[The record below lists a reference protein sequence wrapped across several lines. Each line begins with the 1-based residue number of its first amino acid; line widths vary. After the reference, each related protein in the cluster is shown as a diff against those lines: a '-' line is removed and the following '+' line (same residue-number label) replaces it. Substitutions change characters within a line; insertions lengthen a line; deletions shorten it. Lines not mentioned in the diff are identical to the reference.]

1 MKLKFLL
8 STILILTSVFCFGQ
22 NEPLISASNSIT
34 ISDLKNMLYKYSS
47 DEFGGRGTP
56 SKGQDLA
63 INFLTDHYKKIGV
76 KPLQKNTYLQPVKLQ
91 FDFKPKVSFS
101 INGNQ
106 FKYYD
111 DFISYNNGPKVN
123 YEEEE
128 IIFVGFGID
137 DPKYSDYINV
147 DVKGKVVVAFN
158 GEPKNNDG
166 SFIINGNKKS
176 VWSNNREE
184 LRNKKAAA
192 KKNGAKSLILLNDY
206 LYNRY
211 RYDYEF
217 SDKGR
222 GEKRMSLEDNSKN
235 GPHIFLFPTK
245 FKDFFSGKDLRL
257 KLDFEPN
264 YETFIA
270 NNVAA
275 FIEGSEYPD
284 EYIVLTAHLDHVGTQ
299 NGEIY
304 NGADDDGSGTVGI
317 LEIAEAFAIA
327 EKQGYKPKRSI
338 IFLHVTAEERG
349 LLGSEYYVDFNP
361 LVPLEETMVCLNI
374 DMIGRTDP
382 NRGVRNV
389 NYIYIIGSD
398 ILSND
403 LHETNEFA
411 NEKYANLEL
420 DYRYNDPTYPVFE
433 SGRTIENQYYYRSD
447 HYHFV
452 KNNIPSIFFFSGTH
466 VDYHQPTDTAEKILY
481 DLYKKRVK
489 LIFHTTWELAN
500 RDERIKLN

>member
-1 MKLKFLL
+1 M
-8 STILILTSVFCFGQ
+8 
-22 NEPLISASNSIT
+22 
-34 ISDLKNMLYKYSS
+34 
-47 DEFGGRGTP
+47 
-56 SKGQDLA
+56 
-63 INFLTDHYKKIGV
+63 
-76 KPLQKNTYLQPVKLQ
+76 
-91 FDFKPKVSFS
+91 
-101 INGNQ
+101 
-106 FKYYD
+106 
-111 DFISYNNGPKVN
+111 
-123 YEEEE
+123 
-128 IIFVGFGID
+128 
-137 DPKYSDYINV
+137 
-147 DVKGKVVVAFN
+147 
-158 GEPKNNDG
+158 
-166 SFIINGNKKS
+166 
-176 VWSNNREE
+176 
-184 LRNKKAAA
+184 
-192 KKNGAKSLILLNDY
+192 
-206 LYNRY
+206 
-211 RYDYEF
+211 
-217 SDKGR
+217 
-222 GEKRMSLEDNSKN
+222 
-235 GPHIFLFPTK
+235 
-245 FKDFFSGKDLRL
+245 
-257 KLDFEPN
+257 
-264 YETFIA
+264 
-270 NNVAA
+270 
-275 FIEGSEYPD
+275 YPD

-299 NGEIY
+299 NGKIY

-327 EKQGYKPKRSI
+327 EKQGYKPKRSV

-349 LLGSEYYVDFNP
+349 LLGSEYYVDFDP

-403 LHETNEFA
+403 LHKTNEFA

-500 RDERIKLN
+500 SDERIKLN